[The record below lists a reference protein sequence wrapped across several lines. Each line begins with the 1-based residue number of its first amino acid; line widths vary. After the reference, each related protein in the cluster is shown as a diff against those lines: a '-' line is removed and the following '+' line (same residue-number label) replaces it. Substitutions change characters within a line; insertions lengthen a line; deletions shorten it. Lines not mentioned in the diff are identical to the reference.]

1 MAMDRGKGHHMIL
14 SAAHL
19 SNAVLTQRAISGPCE
34 TQRLESRGGC
44 WDGPRCKDQDP
55 ELGSTW
61 RTKTLTA
68 DAQYTGGPQIAA
80 TKDDQFPSD
89 LFSLPRDLTDCS
101 PLWDHTLPP
110 AHLQVEGTNRQR
122 ERRRPKTACTGRL
135 RLQTGPYR
143 YCDSTAEP
151 FER

>member
-55 ELGSTW
+55 ELDSTW

-68 DAQYTGGPQIAA
+68 DAQYTGGPR
-80 TKDDQFPSD
+80 
-89 LFSLPRDLTDCS
+89 L
-101 PLWDHTLPP
+101 
-110 AHLQVEGTNRQR
+110 
-122 ERRRPKTACTGRL
+122 RRPRMISSLLTFSVCLAISRTAARCGIILSHLPIFRSKGPTGSANDGDRKPL
-135 RLQTGPYR
+135 AL
-143 YCDSTAEP
+143 DD
-151 FER
+151 